1 MSTLPDLE
9 AWAVFARVAEAGSF
23 AAAAGETGLS
33 TATVSKIVARLERRV
48 GAALLSR
55 TSRRVSLTTLGREVA
70 ERAQRLLADA
80 EAIEA
85 DLLDRTASPRGLVR
99 IAAPMSFGQ
108 AQVAPLLPELLAA
121 HPELSVDLHLSDE
134 IVDLVAGGY
143 DVALRIA
150 RLEPSSLRARRICDV
165 RLLLVASPGYAAR
178 RGLPAH
184 PRALGEHPCFG
195 YAYMANGRSWTFTHR
210 SGEQAS
216 VSLSGPL
223 RVNNGEA
230 AIPSLLAGLGLSAL
244 PDFLVSEAVQ
254 AGRLVEVL
262 PDWSLPSVTLNLVTP
277 PGRLRPVRV
286 SVVME
291 FLYRRLSGTPW
302 MAPPVRPAP
311 A

>member
-33 TATVSKIVARLERRV
+33 TATVSKAVARLERRV

-108 AQVAPLLPELLAA
+108 TQVAPLLPELLAA

-143 DVALRIA
+143 DFALRIA

-178 RGLPAH
+178 GLPAH

-195 YAYMANGRSWTFTHR
+195 YAYTANASWSFTHR

-216 VSLSGPL
+216 VVPSGPL
-223 RVNNGEA
+223 RINNGEA
-230 AIPSLLAGLGLSAL
+230 AIPWLLAGLGLAAL
-244 PDFLVSEAVQ
+244 PDFVLSDAMR

-262 PDWSLPSVTLNLVTP
+262 PDWSLPPVALSLVTP
-277 PGRLRPVRV
+277 PTALRPVRV
-286 SVVME
+286 TVAME
-291 FLYRRLSGTPW
+291 FLHRLLSGTPW
-302 MAPPVRPAP
+302 TAAR
-311 A
+311 

>member
-33 TATVSKIVARLERRV
+33 TATVSKAVARLERRV

-108 AQVAPLLPELLAA
+108 AQVAPLLPELLAT

-143 DVALRIA
+143 DFALRIA
-150 RLEPSSLRARRICDV
+150 RLVPSSLRARRICDV

-184 PRALGEHPCFG
+184 PRALGDHPCFG
-195 YAYMANGRSWTFTHR
+195 YAYTANASWSFTHR

-216 VSLSGPL
+216 VAPSGPL

-230 AIPSLLAGLGLSAL
+230 ALPALLAGLGIIAL
-244 PDFLVSEAVQ
+244 PEFLVSDALR

-262 PDWSLPSVTLNLVTP
+262 PDWSLPPVALSLVTP
-277 PGRLRPVRV
+277 PAALRPVRV
-286 SVVME
+286 SLAME
-291 FLYRRLSGTPW
+291 FLHRRLSGAPW
-302 MAPPVRPAP
+302 TATR
-311 A
+311 

>member
-23 AAAAGETGLS
+23 AAAAEETGLS
-33 TATVSKIVARLERRV
+33 NATVSKAVARLERRV

-108 AQVAPLLPELLAA
+108 TQVAPLLPELLAA

-143 DVALRIA
+143 DFALRIA
-150 RLEPSSLRARRICDV
+150 RLDPSSLRARRICDV

-178 RGLPAH
+178 GLPAH

-195 YAYMANGRSWTFTHR
+195 YAYTANASWSFTHR

-216 VSLSGPL
+216 VVPSGPL

-230 AIPSLLAGLGLSAL
+230 AIPWLLAGLGLAAL
-244 PDFLVSEAVQ
+244 PDFVLSDAMR

-262 PDWSLPSVTLNLVTP
+262 PGWSLPPVALSLVTP
-277 PGRLRPVRV
+277 PAALRPVRV
-286 SVVME
+286 TVAME

-302 MAPPVRPAP
+302 AAR
-311 A
+311 